1 MEKFTQFINYVSF
14 KHSISFDALN
24 KDLEEFVKSER
35 DSIVK
40 TSLSDEYKTYIDNNE
55 ERLQAEFDIIN
66 EFQFLVKFRIN
77 ELTPL
82 NIQPEFMQSNG
93 FDFVYLIEVKGDFI
107 LSDFIEKWTKKRT

>member
-1 MEKFTQFINYVSF
+1 MHINYVLIAESCGIGF
-14 KHSISFDALN
+14 IIEINSELEYSI
-24 KDLEEFVKSER
+24 
-35 DSIVK
+35 
-40 TSLSDEYKTYIDNNE
+40 
-55 ERLQAEFDIIN
+55 ERLVRYFDLDFNSTGNENDIIN